1 MKKWFTLVLTLA
13 AIGPLTL
20 TTPLAN
26 SQDSSFPRGKVA
38 LQVADT
44 GTFMARCRDCQETL
58 GSTPIPDT
66 VTLRNGYN
74 VGHAQFTVV
83 PVGGGKIALKA
94 DIGKY
99 VARCNG
105 CIKDGAVRDF
115 LVIFHDNPNNP
126 NVQFT
131 PELLPNG
138 NYALKSNSGEYVAR
152 CNGCSPTAAARG
164 VTQDTVTVHGGNPAG
179 RANAQWKV
187 IPIR

>member
-1 MKKWFTLVLTLA
+1 MKKWFTLVLTLG

-20 TTPLAN
+20 TAPLAN

-44 GTFMARCRDCQETL
+44 GTHMARCRDCQETL

-66 VTLRNGYN
+66 VTLRDRYN

-99 VARCNG
+99 IARCNS

-126 NVQFT
+126 NVEFT

-138 NYALKSNSGEYVAR
+138 NYALKSNSGKYISR
-152 CNGCSPTAAARG
+152 CNG
-164 VTQDTVTVHGGNPAG
+164 
-179 RANAQWKV
+179 
-187 IPIR
+187 